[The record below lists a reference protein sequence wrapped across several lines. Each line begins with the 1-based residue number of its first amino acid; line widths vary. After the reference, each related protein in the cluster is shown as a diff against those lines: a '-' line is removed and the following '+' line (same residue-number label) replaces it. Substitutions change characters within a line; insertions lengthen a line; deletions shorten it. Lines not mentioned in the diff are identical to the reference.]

1 MTAATADANTLSAR
15 GKRPQ
20 SQTAIILRQFRRS
33 PTGMIGGIIIALEIL
48 IALAAPVVAPYD
60 PLKQNFRSAL
70 ESPSADHWFGTDD
83 VGRDVVSR
91 IIYGARISLRVGMIS
106 VAIGAGIGVLL
117 GVIAGFYGRWLDN
130 IIMRFIDVLLAFPGL
145 LLALAIVAVLG
156 PSLFNVMIA
165 VGIGSIPTY
174 TRMARATTLSIRERD
189 YVLAARS
196 VGCSNAR
203 LMLRYILP
211 NAIPPLI
218 VLATLGVAGAILTA
232 AGLSFIGVGA
242 QPPTPEWG
250 AMLTS
255 ARQYMQQAWWYTA
268 FPGLAIIVTV
278 VAINMVG
285 DALRDA
291 LDPKMRR

>member
-1 MTAATADANTLSAR
+1 MSAVTAEAQTLATR
-15 GKRPQ
+15 VHRPQ
-20 SQTAIILRQFRRS
+20 SQTAIIMRQFRRS
-33 PTGMIGGIIIALEIL
+33 PTGIIGGIIILLEIV
-48 IALAAPVVAPYD
+48 IALAAPAVAPHE
-60 PLKQNFRSAL
+60 PLKQNFRAAMQP
-70 ESPSADHWFGTDD
+70 PSSQHWFGTDD
-83 VGRDVVSR
+83 VGRDILSR
-91 IIYGARISLRVGMIS
+91 VIYGARISLRVGLIS
-106 VAIGAGIGVLL
+106 VAIGGGAGVLL
-117 GVIAGFYGRWLDN
+117 GIMAGFYGRWLDN
-130 IIMRFIDVLLAFPGL
+130 IIMRLIDVLLAFPGL

-156 PSLFNVMIA
+156 PGLFNVMIA

-196 VGCSNAR
+196 VGCSNRR

-211 NAIPPLI
+211 NAIPPII

-255 ARQYMQQAWWYTA
+255 ARQYIQQAWWFTT
-268 FPGLAIIVTV
+268 FPGLAIVVTV
-278 VAINMVG
+278 LAINMVG

-291 LDPKMRR
+291 LDPRLRR